1 MARKIYSVE
10 VQTEDGPQTFRYRK
24 PSGALMLKQSDK
36 FKSKDGLSNEQS
48 TRDLYAECILSDDD
62 QPIGAD
68 GASAILDMEWDV
80 IQALNAVLMPPKD
93 EQKNG

>member
-10 VQTEDGPQTFRYRK
+10 VQTDDGKQTFHYRK
-24 PSGALMLKQSDK
+24 PSGLLMLKQSDK
-36 FKSKDGLSNEQS
+36 FKKDALTNEQS
-48 TRDLYAECILSDDD
+48 TRDLYAECLTDSEGT
-62 QPIGAD
+62 PITKD
-68 GASAILDMEWDV
+68 RLVEILDMEWDV